1 MSVAAGGSECGGRP
15 RPWRGGGWRRCDG
28 WPLVWCR
35 WRGASRAA
43 ARSAGCCV
51 LCPKVL
57 SAARKSPPPSA
68 AQPVS
73 RRPCKAHCAKGGSPS
88 KKVKTVY
95 TLAELGG
102 ERGGATERREELV
115 EGGGRIRLLENACVS
130 CACVCMFCSYVCI
143 ASGTGS
149 PRRRAAACRFKAA
162 PVWGGGRG
170 RRSVG
175 WMHTFVCAPLL

>member
-1 MSVAAGGSECGGRP
+1 MSAAGGRAPGVVADGADVMGGRWCGADGAG
-15 RPWRGGGWRRCDG
+15 RAGRR
-28 WPLVWCR
+28 
-35 WRGASRAA
+35 RAA
-43 ARSAGCCV
+43 LAAAFCV
-51 LCPKVL
+51 PRCSLPRAKAPPPQPPSLFLAAPVKLIVPKV
-57 SAARKSPPPSA
+57 AVRPKKSKRFTHWRNW
-68 AQPVS
+68 VG
-73 RRPCKAHCAKGGSPS
+73 K
-88 KKVKTVY
+88 
-95 TLAELGG
+95 
-102 ERGGATERREELV
+102 EE
-115 EGGGRIRLLENACVS
+115 EQQRDGRNWWRGGGRIRLLENACVS